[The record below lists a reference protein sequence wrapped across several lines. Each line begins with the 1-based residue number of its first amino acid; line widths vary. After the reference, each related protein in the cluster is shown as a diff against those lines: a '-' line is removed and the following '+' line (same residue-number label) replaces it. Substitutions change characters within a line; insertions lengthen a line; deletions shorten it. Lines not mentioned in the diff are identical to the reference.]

1 MESLLKRIGV
11 ARIGS
16 HFITKFIWWEKV
28 KVIMDLL
35 VAVAKDILTTGRL
48 LIFLGER
55 GVALNT
61 VSILMEGL
69 PMRAA
74 VKRFVVWRGVLKGG

>member
-1 MESLLKRIGV
+1 
-11 ARIGS
+11 
-16 HFITKFIWWEKV
+16 
-28 KVIMDLL
+28 MDLL